1 MPDRRELL
9 IMWNTSAAMKVKTAK
24 YPSSK
29 QGMSC
34 VEQFLLKL
42 QSLVVEICQT
52 GNSIWRLRA
61 FMLLWLPMISLIFLT
76 FWEKK
81 DENHFMSYWITIT
94 LCGESDAG
102 GFVSLLMTGNIVFT
116 LSLLLLIISEKK
128 YLSCLFLFKIK
139 NTKSLFINVI
149 VNLFFCFVCTL
160 LQFYHC
166 DIPPWWFL
174 HLIRNIV
181 SSRNQ

>member
-9 IMWNTSAAMKVKTAK
+9 IMWSTSAAMKVKTAK

-42 QSLVVEICQT
+42 QSLVVEICLT

-102 GFVSLLMTGNIVFT
+102 GFVSLLMTGNVVFT

-128 YLSCLFLFKIK
+128 ISVLPVFVQD
-139 NTKSLFINVI
+139 LFINVI

>member
-1 MPDRRELL
+1 
-9 IMWNTSAAMKVKTAK
+9 MKHICCYEGENK

-29 QGMSC
+29 QRLSC

-61 FMLLWLPMISLIFLT
+61 FMLLGLPMISLIFLI

-94 LCGESDAG
+94 LCGESNAG

-116 LSLLLLIISEKK
+116 LSLLLLIIS
-128 YLSCLFLFKIK
+128 CLFLFKIK

-149 VNLFFCFVCTL
+149 VNLFFCWVCTL
-160 LQFYHC
+160 LQFY
-166 DIPPWWFL
+166 PVTSL
-174 HLIRNIV
+174 HDGFCILLELLCLHGTNNI
-181 SSRNQ
+181 SNIKIKALNMA